1 MNEQEKNTAE
11 ETTAALMSDEQPLP
25 ENTGSENNSA
35 QTPVNDF
42 TKDPAVMSYIEQQ
55 VQEGI
60 KKALQGTPPKANT
73 ADPTEQEKKQFDK
86 MTYRERLNLFKTNP
100 QVYSKLAKGVK

>member
-1 MNEQEKNTAE
+1 MNDEKE
-11 ETTAALMSDEQPLP
+11 PTTAPMSEGQQLP
-25 ENTGSENNSA
+25 ENNGSENNSA

-55 VQEGI
+55 VKEGI

-73 ADPTEQEKKQFDK
+73 ADTTEQEKKSFDK

-100 QVYSKLAKGVK
+100 QVYNKLAKGVK